1 MQQKG
6 GDIFGVESKRTFLAA
21 MFNEARSSKNN
32 ADDDDDATVVA
43 VAAAAAAC
51 FVFLH
56 GAKNDFKI
64 ALQVAEKELKTISM
78 PHRRG
83 PILYNFVSS
92 EFHLA
97 KFWRG
102 TI

>member
-32 ADDDDDATVVA
+32 DDDDATVVA
-43 VAAAAAAC
+43 VAAAAC

>member
-32 ADDDDDATVVA
+32 DDDDATVVA
-43 VAAAAAAC
+43 VAAAAC

-83 PILYNFVSS
+83 PI
-92 EFHLA
+92 
-97 KFWRG
+97 
-102 TI
+102 

>member
-32 ADDDDDATVVA
+32 DDDDATVVA
-43 VAAAAAAC
+43 VAAAAC

-102 TI
+102 TS

>member
-32 ADDDDDATVVA
+32 DDDDATVVA
-43 VAAAAAAC
+43 VVAVAAAAC

-64 ALQVAEKELKTISM
+64 ALQVAEKELKTISI

-83 PILYNFVSS
+83 PIVYNFVSS

-102 TI
+102 TR

>member
-32 ADDDDDATVVA
+32 DDDDATVVA

>member
-32 ADDDDDATVVA
+32 DDDDATVVA
-43 VAAAAAAC
+43 VAAAAC

-64 ALQVAEKELKTISM
+64 ALQVAEKELKIISM

-102 TI
+102 TS

>member
-32 ADDDDDATVVA
+32 DDDDATVVA
-43 VAAAAAAC
+43 VAAAAC

-102 TI
+102 TR

>member
-32 ADDDDDATVVA
+32 DDDDATVVA
-43 VAAAAAAC
+43 VAAAAC

-64 ALQVAEKELKTISM
+64 ALQVAEKELKIISM

>member
-32 ADDDDDATVVA
+32 DDDDATVVA

-64 ALQVAEKELKTISM
+64 ALQVAEKELKIISM

-102 TI
+102 TS